1 LLVGEYSYIAAA
13 SIGIRATQSQLAM
26 STRSGRQSDTA
37 PTPQQQHEVLNE
49 VLEQL
54 RSLNQ
59 KTDVTNQRVDRIWIH
74 VFDKPE
80 CSGEKRK
87 EERDHDV
94 SLLHQSSFHGPRFT
108 QHTPTRDSGYHY

>member
-74 VFDKPE
+74 VFDKP
-80 CSGEKRK
+80 GETP
-87 EERDHDV
+87 
-94 SLLHQSSFHGPRFT
+94 SLILCVLFLIACELSF
-108 QHTPTRDSGYHY
+108 